1 MLSPDQTHDVYGC
14 RAPAAVSD
22 FTPVDIGPESTPQAR
37 TPSICEARGSLRR
50 SGSTSSSATTWA
62 AETLMIGDVDTEH
75 RAAHWQN
82 VYRTKST
89 DSVSWYRPHLDLS
102 LEILT
107 GAGLCAESRLI
118 DVGAGASTLVD
129 DLIARGVRDI
139 TVLDVSADALAVAQ
153 RRLGKQG
160 RTPRWHAAD
169 LLTAQ
174 LPRAGFDFWHDRAVL
189 HFLSD
194 LADTSRYAQ
203 IASDSIAAGGY
214 ALISGFAPDGPER
227 CSGLPVTR
235 RSPQDIAALLGPA
248 FELEKSRAE
257 RHRTPGGAEQS
268 FAYALLRR
276 R

>member
-1 MLSPDQTHDVYGC
+1 MIRPMETD
-14 RAPAAVSD
+14 R
-22 FTPVDIGPESTPQAR
+22 R
-37 TPSICEARGSLRR
+37 T
-50 SGSTSSSATTWA
+50 
-62 AETLMIGDVDTEH
+62 
-75 RAAHWQN
+75 AHWQD

-89 DSVSWYRPHLDLS
+89 DSLSWYRPHLELS

-107 GAGLCAESRLI
+107 IAGLSCDSRVI

-129 DLIARGVRDI
+129 DLIARGVWDV
-139 TVLDVSADALAVAQ
+139 TALDVSEEALAVAQ
-153 RRLGKQG
+153 RRLGERA
-160 RTPRWHAAD
+160 RTVKWRAGD

-189 HFLSD
+189 HFLAD
-194 LADTSRYAQ
+194 FADTSRYAQ
-203 IASDSIAAGGY
+203 VASESVAAGGY

-235 RSPQDIAALLGPA
+235 RSTQDIAALLGSA
-248 FELEKSRAE
+248 FELESSRAE
-257 RHRTPGGAEQS
+257 RHRTPGGSEQS